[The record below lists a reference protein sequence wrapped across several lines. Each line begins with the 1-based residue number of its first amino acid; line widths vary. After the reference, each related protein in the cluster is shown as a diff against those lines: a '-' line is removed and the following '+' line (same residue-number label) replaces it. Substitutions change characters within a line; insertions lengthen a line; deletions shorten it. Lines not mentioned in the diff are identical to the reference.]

1 MKYEDLKQ
9 SKSFCIIPWV
19 HLQFEPHNK
28 VIPCCLTSPYNYDLG
43 DLETNSIQ
51 EIWNS
56 PKQKALRR
64 EMLSGSRPKICS
76 KCWHMEDKGM
86 RSNRQHNNKTYKE
99 VMKKVEEITLPDG
112 TVPEMRLKYWDMRF
126 SNICNL
132 KCRSCGPKH
141 SSSWVPDAIKIWG
154 KKKYMSE
161 NKKGL
166 NIVSDIEGQSK
177 LTFLEDQIKHV
188 ERIYFAGGEPMMM
201 EDHWY
206 ILDLLKK
213 YKRFDVRIMYNTNM
227 SKLEYK
233 GKSVI
238 DYWKLWDPGKIE
250 VWPSLD
256 EYGHRAE
263 LVRSGTVWEKT
274 AQNIKTLTGLSN
286 DIFIQPGITVGALNV
301 FRLPKIIEHFIQLG
315 LIHDNYSNQNSNT
328 WKVKY
333 NNWFLNFVHWP
344 EDLHIS
350 ILSDKFKKEILQDFK
365 FWILDFKEKYEYDP
379 TPKLKEVM
387 SGLETPHNE
396 KYARLF
402 LNKHAKLDKIR
413 KESIFKTIPE
423 LEDVRDMYPG
433 IYEEAYEKFK

>member
-154 KKKYMSE
+154 KKKYMKKK
-161 NKKGL
+161 KKGL

-227 SKLEYK
+227 ARLDWK
-233 GKSVI
+233 GKNVV
-238 DYWKLWDPGKIE
+238 DYWKLWEPGKIE

-256 EYGHRAE
+256 EFGPRAE
-263 LVRSGTVWEKT
+263 LVRSGTIWP
-274 AQNIKTLTGLSN
+274 KTLKNIETITGLNES
-286 DIFIQPGITVGALNV
+286 IFVQPGITVGALNV
-301 FRLPKIIEHFIQLG
+301 FRLPEIIEHFIKIG
-315 LIHDNYSNQNSNT
+315 LIHNNYSNQNSNT
-328 WKVKY
+328 WKVKH

-350 ILSDKFKKEILQDFK
+350 ILSDKYKKEILQKYK
-365 FWILDFKEKYEYDP
+365 FWIEDFKEKYDYDP
-379 TPKLKEVM
+379 TPKLKEVL
-387 SGLETPHNE
+387 SGLETPHNKE
-396 KYARLF
+396 YARLF